1 MLLGPGIPD
10 IFAQRTEEPSKA
22 SAGKADEVEVSG
34 YPVVLG
40 DQTLFF
46 IKEVKGLSAKERA
59 KSFSNRLE
67 EIAEDV
73 SVPIASITVVHY
85 ESPLTLVGAG
95 GKLLLTILDEDAK
108 AESKTRLELANE
120 RVETLRKAVE
130 KYRRD
135 FGIKSIF
142 VGSLFILIATVGLL
156 FLLIFLNKLHHRV
169 DRKISEWV
177 ESKKISVHIQKF
189 EIVRADRIRMF
200 IMTLIKISRLV
211 VFILLL
217 YIYAHLSLGFLPWT
231 RTFADQL
238 LDYILGPLQTIGS
251 AVWAK
256 VPGLIFLAIIILI
269 TVYVE
274 KTLRHFFNEVEKG
287 TITLKGFYPEWARP
301 TYRICRFLVVAFAAV
316 MAFPYIPGSDSLAFK
331 GISIFIG
338 VLFSLGST
346 SFIANILAG
355 YSLTYRRVFS
365 VGDRVKIAD
374 FTGDVVETGLQVTH
388 LQTIKNEEI
397 IVPNSMIV
405 NSHVIN
411 YSSLARKKGLILH
424 TTVSIGYDAPW
435 RQVHAMLLM
444 AAEKTAGLLR
454 EPAPFVLQKSLDDFY
469 VTYELNAYTDTPQG
483 MARVYSE
490 LHKNIQDA
498 FNEYGVQIM
507 SPAYESDPD
516 RPKIVPKDR
525 WYAPPAKTPD
535 TPEKGGE

>member
-1 MLLGPGIPD
+1 
-10 IFAQRTEEPSKA
+10 
-22 SAGKADEVEVSG
+22 
-34 YPVVLG
+34 
-40 DQTLFF
+40 
-46 IKEVKGLSAKERA
+46 
-59 KSFSNRLE
+59 
-67 EIAEDV
+67 
-73 SVPIASITVVHY
+73 VVHY

-483 MARVYSE
+483 MARIYSE